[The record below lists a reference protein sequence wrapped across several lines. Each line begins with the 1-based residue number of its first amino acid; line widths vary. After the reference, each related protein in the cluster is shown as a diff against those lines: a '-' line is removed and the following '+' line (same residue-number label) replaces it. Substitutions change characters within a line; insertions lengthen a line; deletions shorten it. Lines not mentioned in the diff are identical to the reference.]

1 MAIGSGTRFPAPG
14 RCVCGYGPLNLVP
27 NVGWR
32 HRLLGRR
39 DRWTAGPPRTRVI
52 IPAAP
57 RAAVAAVLCAGLLL
71 FPVVGAASKQA
82 MAPIALVLALALLAA
97 ILLHDR
103 RAALPSRPVALLFA
117 AFLGY
122 VAQIGRAHV

>member
-14 RCVCGYGPLNLVP
+14 RCVSGYGPLNLVP

-39 DRWTAGPPRTRVI
+39 DRWTAGPPRRRVI
-52 IPAAP
+52 IPADP

-71 FPVVGAASKQA
+71 FPAVGAAYQQA
-82 MAPIALVLALALLAA
+82 MAPISIFLA
-97 ILLHDR
+97 
-103 RAALPSRPVALLFA
+103 P
-117 AFLGY
+117 
-122 VAQIGRAHV
+122 AQIGRTSLRESGLQYLLFRVVAGT

>member
-1 MAIGSGTRFPAPG
+1 MRISDWSSD
-14 RCVCGYGPLNLVP
+14 VCSSDL
-27 NVGWR
+27 
-32 HRLLGRR
+32 
-39 DRWTAGPPRTRVI
+39 DRWTAGPRRRRVI
-52 IPAAP
+52 IPADP

-71 FPVVGAASKQA
+71 FPAVGAASKQA
-82 MAPIALVLALALLAA
+82 MAPIAIVLALALLAA
-97 ILLHDR
+97 ILLADR